1 MQHWHSIYLLLRGLP
16 MLTPF
21 LAGGSFF
28 ALWPGNAQ
36 AAKTTKLNRE
46 QPSLHGSFPKV
57 VIQNPKQNLNQ
68 LSQREFGWNQ
78 VNSINLWGR
87 HFFSRFDCY
96 VAGLLPARTLLSE
109 QNHHAMRRFRE
120 ISRQD
125 VDAWDLLAIFSYQ
138 LFSFGCHLFE
148 VFFKLGFLFW
158 ISVCLLYCCF
168 CFFASLRFF
177 FFAFFPVLLFAF
189 LLFLLLLSP
198 FAVLLFLLLLSL
210 FAFLLLCVFASL
222 FCFASL
228 LFCVSCFVAFPAFLL
243 VAS

>member
-1 MQHWHSIYLLLRGLP
+1 MHNLAVLSMQHWHSIYLLLRMGLP

-21 LAGGSFF
+21 LAGGSLF

-125 VDAWDLLAIFSYQ
+125 VDAWDLLAIFSFF
-138 LFSFGCHLFE
+138 LSVIFFWMPFIWSFF
-148 VFFKLGFLFW
+148 
-158 ISVCLLYCCF
+158 
-168 CFFASLRFF
+168 
-177 FFAFFPVLLFAF
+177 
-189 LLFLLLLSP
+189 
-198 FAVLLFLLLLSL
+198 
-210 FAFLLLCVFASL
+210 
-222 FCFASL
+222 
-228 LFCVSCFVAFPAFLL
+228 
-243 VAS
+243 